1 MIIYD
6 MLPCAQVSTIIFQ
19 VNQVYQNNQILN
31 QVVNNSKILTKVTH
45 NMSFQRMTVKFPTSY

>member
-1 MIIYD
+1 

-45 NMSFQRMTVKFPTSY
+45 NISFQLMTVKFPTSY